1 MKRVSL
7 FLIGL
12 LIWSANFASEDWNR
26 IDNAQ
31 SPNTKVKLLNTT
43 KDVSVIQFNIN
54 GYKLHKVKTP
64 NGVAFTVKIPD
75 GAPMQ
80 IKGAP
85 NLPRLSTSLIIP
97 NDKQMQAEIQYSD
110 YIEINNIEIAPS
122 KGVITR
128 NIDPSTVAYT
138 YGKVYTQ
145 NSFFPKNLSKLNKPY
160 IIRNYRGAAVW
171 VQPVQY
177 NPVTKTLRI
186 YKTIVVKVSPTGKP
200 AQINALLETKGNHL
214 VTPEFQDFYRHN
226 FLNYTTF
233 QTKYTPIEEGTPGR
247 MLIISYGDFMTA
259 MQPFVD
265 WKNQKGIYTEM
276 VDVSTIG
283 DASAI
288 KSYVQD
294 YYNNHSDFCYL
305 LLVGDAAQVPA
316 SSTGAGDSDN
326 NYGYLAGND
335 HRIDIFVGR
344 FSAESTADV
353 TTQVDRTIHYE
364 RDVTSAESWMQYGLC
379 IASDQGGDGNGDDD
393 ESDAEHEDNIKA
405 DYLNYGYT
413 GVATCY
419 QSNSGE
425 TDTTISNAINTHCGV
440 ISYTGHGDVTMWYS
454 VNPNHYTNTDVN
466 ALTNE
471 NELPFIFS
479 VACVIGDF
487 VDNTCFSEA
496 WQRATND
503 GKPTGAIANIG
514 STINQ
519 SWDSPMDA
527 QDEMV
532 DILVES
538 YSNNI
543 KRTFGGLVANGWGMM
558 IDDYGSDGEKM
569 ADTWTVFGDASVMV
583 RTKQPQDMTISHADG
598 INVGATS
605 FNVDCDAEGA
615 LVSITKDNV
624 IFGTGYVSGGSVDV
638 QLDSTISDTGNI
650 LVTVTA
656 YNKVTYQQLVPIVQ
670 PTDPPVCNF
679 SGTPTT
685 ITAGE
690 SVQFTDS
697 STEYPTSWSWTFD
710 GADQTNSTERN
721 PAITYSTP
729 GTYDVSLTV
738 TNNVGSDSTTK
749 TAYITV
755 NEISDPPVADFV
767 ADNTTIVEGQTV
779 NFTDLSTNMPTSW
792 SWSFEGGTPTSST
805 EQNPS
810 VVYNTAGTYNVSLTA
825 TNSIGDGTETKTAY
839 ITVTPPTY
847 CDAGAADK
855 WEYID
860 GVTCGTINNQSTGW
874 STGGYGD
881 YTSMSTNVT
890 TGGTVDITVTIGNVY
905 SADQVYAWVD
915 WNVDGDFND
924 AGEKVFNSSTNGQA
938 SYSFTINIPDTAPQK
953 NTRLRIRLNDSSNG
967 SNNTPCGTSDY
978 GEVEDYTLSIF
989 PEGIKNNQ
997 IAELSIFPNPNNG
1010 YFQINLPNNIDTYIQ
1025 IFDITGKT
1033 VWAKQTTQNQIAID
1047 LSKVEKGIY
1056 FVRIQN
1062 DELTT
1067 VQKIVIQ

>member
-1 MKRVSL
+1 MKQVSL
-7 FLIGL
+7 FLIGV
-12 LIWSANFASEDWNR
+12 LIWSANFASGNWTK

-43 KDVSVIQFNIN
+43 EDISVIQFNIN
-54 GYKLHKVKTP
+54 GYKLHKVQTP

-85 NLPRLSTSLIIP
+85 NLPRLSASLIIP
-97 NDKQMQAEIQYSD
+97 NDKQMQAEVQYSD

-128 NIDPSTVAYT
+128 DIDPSTVAYT
-138 YGKVYTQ
+138 YGEVYNQ
-145 NSFFPKNLSKLNKPY
+145 NNFFPGSLSELNKPY

-177 NPVTKTLRI
+177 NSVTKTLRI
-186 YKTIVVKVSPTGKP
+186 YKTVVVKVSPTGNP
-200 AQINALLETKGNHL
+200 AQINALSKTKGNHSA
-214 VTPEFQDFYRHN
+214 TPEFQDFYQHN
-226 FLNYTTF
+226 FLNYNTF

-247 MLIISYGDFMTA
+247 MLVISYGSFMTA

-265 WKNQKGIYTEM
+265 WKNQKGIFTEM

-283 DASAI
+283 NAAAI
-288 KSYVQD
+288 KTYVQD

-305 LLVGDAAQVPA
+305 LLVGDNAQVPT

-326 NYGYLAGND
+326 NYGYLAGSD

-379 IASDQGGDGNGDDD
+379 VASDQGPGDDN
-393 ESDAEHEDNIKA
+393 EYDAAHEDNIRS
-405 DYLNYGYT
+405 DYLAYGYLGVDTVYEST
-413 GVATCY
+413 GATA
-419 QSNSGE
+419 
-425 TDTTISNAINTHCGV
+425 TDISTAINNHTGV
-440 ISYTGHGDVTMWYS
+440 ISYTGHGDTQMWYS
-454 VNPNHYTNTDVN
+454 VDPNHYTNTEVN

-487 VDNTCFSEA
+487 ASNTCFSEA
-496 WQRATND
+496 WQRATN
-503 GKPTGAIANIG
+503 GGNPTGAIANIG

-519 SWDSPMDA
+519 SWNSPMDA

-543 KRTFGGLVANGWGMM
+543 KRTFGGISANGWGLM
-558 IDDYGSDGEKM
+558 IDDYGTDGENM

-583 RTKQPQDMTISHADG
+583 RTKQPQDMTITHASG
-598 INVGATS
+598 INVGSVS
-605 FNVDCDAEGA
+605 FNVNCDVEGA

-624 IFGTGYVSGGSVDV
+624 ILGTGYVSGGSIDV
-638 QLDSTISDTGNI
+638 ALSPAISGTGNI

-670 PTDPPVCNF
+670 STNPPVCDF

-690 SVQFTDS
+690 SVQFTDL
-697 STEYPTSWSWTFD
+697 STEYPTSWSWTFN
-710 GADQTNSTERN
+710 GADQTSSTQMN
-721 PAITYSTP
+721 PVITYSTP

-738 TNNVGSDSTTK
+738 ANGIGSDSETK

-755 NEISDPPVADFV
+755 NPITNPPVADFV
-767 ADNTTIVEGQTV
+767 ADNTTIVAGQTV

-792 SWSFEGGTPTSST
+792 SWSFNGGTPTTST
-805 EQNPS
+805 QQNPS
-810 VVYNTAGTYNVSLTA
+810 IVYNTPGTYDVSLTA
-825 TNSIGDGTETKTAY
+825 TNSIGSGTETKTAY

-847 CDAGAADK
+847 CDASATNQ

-874 STGGYGD
+874 
-881 YTSMSTNVT
+881 TSYSDFTNLSTNVT
-890 TGGTVDITVTIGNVY
+890 TGGTVDVTVTIGSVY
-905 SADQVYAWVD
+905 NADQIYAWVD
-915 WNVDGDFND
+915 WNLDGDFD
-924 AGEKVFNSSTNGQA
+924 DTGENVFNSSTNGQP
-938 SYSFTINIPDTAPQK
+938 SYSFTINVPATASQG
-953 NTRLRIRLNDSSNG
+953 NTRLRIRLNDSSTG
-967 SNNTPCGTSDY
+967 SNNTPCGISDY
-978 GEVEDYTLSIF
+978 GEVEDYTLSVSY
-989 PEGIKNNQ
+989 PTGIENAQ
-997 IAELSIFPNPNNG
+997 IAGLSIFPNPNNG
-1010 YFQINLPNNIDTYIQ
+1010 HFQINLPNNMDTYIQ
-1025 IFDITGKT
+1025 ISDVTGKT

-1047 LSKVEKGIY
+1047 LTNIEKGIY

-1067 VQKIVIQ
+1067 IRKIVIQ